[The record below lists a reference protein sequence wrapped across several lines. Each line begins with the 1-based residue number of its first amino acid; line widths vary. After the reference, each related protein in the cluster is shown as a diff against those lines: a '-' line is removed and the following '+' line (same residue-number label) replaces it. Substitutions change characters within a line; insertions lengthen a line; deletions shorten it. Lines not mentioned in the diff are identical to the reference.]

1 VTLESGKQQFLKKYT
16 EKTSNGYDAIVI
28 DYSKEE
34 IKIDK
39 KSKKEEKPK
48 PVSSLDKPLLD
59 LMELIYN
66 INIMNQQMK
75 EIGYDSNKMPLGKL
89 GKETLKEGY
98 EILKDIEA
106 VLDGKKKGNLY
117 DLSSKFY
124 TKIPHDF
131 GFK

>member
-1 VTLESGKQQFLKKYT
+1 MTLESGKQQFLKKYT

>member
-1 VTLESGKQQFLKKYT
+1 
-16 EKTSNGYDAIVI
+16 
-28 DYSKEE
+28 
-34 IKIDK
+34 
-39 KSKKEEKPK
+39 
-48 PVSSLDKPLLD
+48 
-59 LMELIYN
+59 MELIYN

-98 EILKDIEA
+98 EILKEIEA